1 MSVWEVSFVPFASL
15 PQICASQVRLIY
27 VSVQMNTDIT
37 PTQMRDAL
45 EAGRKAR
52 AEAFANGLAALFGRS
67 GGRDAR

>member
-1 MSVWEVSFVPFASL
+1 
-15 PQICASQVRLIY
+15 
-27 VSVQMNTDIT
+27 MNTEIT